1 MTEHRLI
8 AAMEQ
13 EIAAKIAEVERQ
25 ADEAIRAMEA
35 AAAQTLADAQAREE
49 SRLEEQR
56 APVRGRAS
64 ARGWKTNGDPASA
77 TCSLRSPKACSAS
90 WHARRPMSARR
101 DDYPS
106 LWSGLFQEACVVYR
120 RERTDTP
127 IVRTSPADRP
137 LAERQAAE
145 VATIEVQEAI
155 ADGVELLSPDRRLRV
170 VNTLAARLHRGRDE
184 FLKMISDTLQ
194 ERIPT

>member
-1 MTEHRLI
+1 MTEHRLV
-8 AAMEQ
+8 AAMEE
-13 EIAAKIAEVERQ
+13 EIAAKIAEAERQ
-25 ADEAIRAMEA
+25 ADEAIRAIEA
-35 AAAQTLADAQAREE
+35 EAAQTLADAQAREE
-49 SRLEEQR
+49 SRLEEQLGQYERQRRTQSENEWRSRIRNLQFEIAAGVLGDLMR
-56 APVRGRAS
+56 AAAAVRQ
-64 ARGWKTNGDPASA
+64 
-77 TCSLRSPKACSAS
+77 
-90 WHARRPMSARR
+90 R

-106 LWSGLFQEACVVYR
+106 LWSGMFQEAWAAYR
-120 RERTDTP
+120 RERTEAP

-145 VATIEVQEAI
+145 VAAIEVQEAI

-184 FLKMISDTLQ
+184 FLKMISDALQ

>member
-8 AAMEQ
+8 AAMEE
-13 EIAAKIAEVERQ
+13 EIAGKIADVERQ
-25 ADEAIRAMEA
+25 ADEAIRAIEA
-35 AAAQTLADAQAREE
+35 ETAQTLTDAQAREE
-49 SRLEEQR
+49 SRLEEQLRQYEREQRTRLENEWRSRIRNLQFEVAEGVFGDLAR
-56 APVRGRAS
+56 AAADVR
-64 ARGWKTNGDPASA
+64 
-77 TCSLRSPKACSAS
+77 
-90 WHARRPMSARR
+90 RR

-106 LWSGLFQEACVVYR
+106 LWSGLFQEACAAYR
-120 RERTDTP
+120 RERIETP
-127 IVRTSPADRP
+127 ILRTAPADRP

-145 VATIEVQEAI
+145 VAAIEVQEAI

-184 FLKMISDTLQ
+184 FLKMISDALQ

>member
-8 AAMEQ
+8 AAMEE
-13 EIAAKIAEVERQ
+13 EIAAKIAEVDRQ
-25 ADEAIRAMEA
+25 ADEAIRAIEA
-35 AAAQTLADAQAREE
+35 EAVQTLADAQAREE

-56 APVRGRAS
+56 CQYERQRRTRLENEWRSRIRNLQFEIADGVFGELTRAAAAVRQ
-64 ARGWKTNGDPASA
+64 
-77 TCSLRSPKACSAS
+77 
-90 WHARRPMSARR
+90 R

-106 LWSGLFQEACVVYR
+106 LWSGMFQEACAVYR
-120 RERTDTP
+120 RERTEAP

-145 VATIEVQEAI
+145 VAAIEVQEAI
-155 ADGVELLSPDRRLRV
+155 ADGVELLSPDRRFRV

-184 FLKMISDTLQ
+184 FLKMIADALQ
-194 ERIPT
+194 ERIRR